1 MGEKNALRRVVLLAL
16 GLLLT
21 AAVLFGCGR
30 DENQEALKKIS
41 RELSLDLPD
50 GELLTA
56 EDGHGGFHGDGLF
69 FAAVRFADGTM
80 EERLKADGHWQA
92 FPANETVQAL
102 LYGYEF
108 TDGRY
113 GPYLTDGDG
122 TPLIPAVENGY
133 YWLRD
138 RQVID
143 GQASGAD
150 ILHRGSFNFTIGVYD
165 SDTGILYCCKMDT

>member
-41 RELSLDLPD
+41 CELSLDLPD

-56 EDGHGGFHGDGLF
+56 EDSHGGFHGDGLF

-102 LYGYEF
+102 LCGYEF

-113 GPYLTDGDG
+113 GPYLT
-122 TPLIPAVENGY
+122 NGY

-138 RQVID
+138 RQIID